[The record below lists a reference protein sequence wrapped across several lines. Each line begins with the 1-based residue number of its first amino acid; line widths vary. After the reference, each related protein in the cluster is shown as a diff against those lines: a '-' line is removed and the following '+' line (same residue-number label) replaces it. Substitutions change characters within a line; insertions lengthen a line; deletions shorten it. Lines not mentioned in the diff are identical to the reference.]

1 MSLVIKEFVL
11 ASHFVGSLFNIHKT
25 AWNFIMCQLR
35 MVVVCH
41 YH

>member
-1 MSLVIKEFVL
+1 MVIKEVVL
-11 ASHFVGSLFNIHKT
+11 ASYFVGSFFNILKT

-35 MVVVCH
+35 VVVVCH